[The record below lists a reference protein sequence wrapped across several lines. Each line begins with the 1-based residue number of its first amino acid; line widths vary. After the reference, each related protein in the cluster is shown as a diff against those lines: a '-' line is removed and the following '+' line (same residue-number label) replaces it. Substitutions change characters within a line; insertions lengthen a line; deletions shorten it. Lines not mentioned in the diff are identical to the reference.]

1 MKKIAVYAG
10 SFDPITNGHLWMI
23 EKGIKL
29 FDKLIIVVGENPSK
43 KYMFTQKERI
53 AIVENAI
60 KIYNDF
66 NYNIKVCGS
75 DMRILVKWARIL
87 NANYILRGIRSSDDY
102 NYEKNMRHFNYK
114 LESSVETVFLMP
126 PKEIEDISS
135 SFVKSFIGYDGWQEI
150 IKDYV
155 PENVYN
161 ILIERFINDDY

>member
-1 MKKIAVYAG
+1 MNKIAVYAG

-23 EKGIKL
+23 EKGMKL
-29 FDKLIIVVGENPSK
+29 FDKLIIVIGNNPSK

-53 AIVENAI
+53 SLVENAI

-66 NYNIKVCGS
+66 NFNIKVCGL
-75 DMRILVKWARIL
+75 DMHILVKFARTL
-87 NANYILRGIRSSDDY
+87 NANYIIRGIRSSEDF
-102 NYEKNMRHFNYK
+102 NYEKNMKHFNHK
-114 LESSVETVFLMP
+114 LKPEIETIFLIP

-155 PENVYN
+155 PKSVYD
-161 ILIERFINDDY
+161 ILIERFDG